1 MDNESLV
8 LDLVEWV
15 AADTRTYDQ
24 VMAAWR
30 TSCPRLTIWEDCIDH
45 GLLRLDGRIVT
56 VTDEGRR
63 FINQHHSRAGSGP
76 PPGSRPTAASRSDTR
91 R

>member
-15 AADTRTYDQ
+15 AADTRTYDE

-30 TSCPRLTIWEDCIDH
+30 TSCPRLTIWEDSIDH
-45 GLLRLDGRIVT
+45 GLLRLDGHTVK

-63 FINQHHSRAGSGP
+63 LLRAHA
-76 PPGSRPTAASRSDTR
+76 RPCR
-91 R
+91 